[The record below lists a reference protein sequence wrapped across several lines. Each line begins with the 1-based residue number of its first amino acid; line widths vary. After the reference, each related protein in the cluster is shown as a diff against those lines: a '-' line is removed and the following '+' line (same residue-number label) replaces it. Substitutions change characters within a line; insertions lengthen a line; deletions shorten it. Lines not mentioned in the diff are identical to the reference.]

1 MQPNDRL
8 LTVEEVSARVRLSK
22 PTIYKLIRQGQF
34 PPQLHLCANKVAW
47 IQREVD
53 EWLAARAEA
62 RVAGGKRPRPRPG
75 PKETVTC

>member
-8 LTVEEVSARVRLSK
+8 LTVEEVSARVRPSK

-34 PPQLHLCANKVAW
+34 PPQLHRCANKVAW
-47 IQREVD
+47 VQRGVD

-62 RVAGGKRPRPRPG
+62 RVAG
-75 PKETVTC
+75 